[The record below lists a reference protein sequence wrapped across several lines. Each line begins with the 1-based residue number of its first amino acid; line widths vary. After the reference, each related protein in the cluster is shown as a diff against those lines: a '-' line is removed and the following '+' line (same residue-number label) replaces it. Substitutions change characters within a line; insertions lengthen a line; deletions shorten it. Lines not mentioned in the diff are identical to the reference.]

1 MTILPITLYG
11 DEILEKK
18 TKKVT
23 KVDDKV
29 ISLVK
34 NMFETMH
41 NANGMG
47 LAANQ
52 VGSDKAIFITDLS
65 GVKGHEDEAPRVF
78 INPKIVWQ
86 SEELSKIEEG
96 CLSIPSLRGEVERPK
111 GIKLIYQDLELKEHE
126 LHNEDLLARVIQHE
140 YDHLN
145 GKYFVERMDKEEFK
159 KLKKALK
166 KIQDRKMDIDYPVTP
181 KAK

>member
-18 TKKVT
+18 TKQIT
-23 KVDDKV
+23 KVDDK
-29 ISLVK
+29 IIRLVK
-34 NMFETMH
+34 DMIDTMH

-52 VGSDKAIFITDLS
+52 VGSNKALFVTDLG
-65 GVKGHEDEAPRVF
+65 GVKGYEDESPRVF
-78 INPKIVWQ
+78 LNPKIVEQ
-86 SEELSKIEEG
+86 SEETSVIEEG

-126 LHNEDLLARVIQHE
+126 LYDEDLLARVIQHE

-145 GKYFVERMDKEEFK
+145 GKYFVERIEKDEFK
-159 KLKKALK
+159 KLKKSLK
-166 KIQDRKMDIDYPVTP
+166 KIQDRKMDVDYPVTQKP
-181 KAK
+181 K